1 LPTTSIS
8 VAQTLSEHEVLIT
21 GANGFVGKVVLALL
35 FDHFPE
41 FKHLHILMRGKRG
54 TSPADRF
61 AKDVLNAPC
70 LQPVVARADE
80 SLIRDRITLH
90 TGDVSAP
97 RCGFSQETIELMKG
111 RVSLIINIAGLVEFT
126 PPVDESFRS
135 NVDGAESVI
144 SLAKELNAALVHVST
159 CFVCGE
165 SEGLVE
171 EDEAILGY
179 YPRRK
184 GPHDKAFRAQD
195 EAAYMRARIREIRA
209 AAPSPND
216 KETKQKL
223 TDLGVQRA
231 KQWGWVNTYTYTKS
245 LGEQLIAMEPGL
257 RYTIV
262 RPAIVEA
269 ALDYPFP
276 GWVEGGRTAAPLV
289 MMAMQGLRH
298 WPVRE
303 DAPMEVVPVDQVA
316 AAIILAGA
324 LLLHNEAAHVYHL
337 ATADRNPVSYGQII
351 RWINAEYLKD
361 NGKIKLLTPGVV
373 VMTPDLARSRGQL
386 VSRKL
391 TSIYEFLTE
400 VRQFAQQNKLPFAKR
415 LTKLGNNI
423 RMITRQLSIREAALE
438 LYQPFLYDNRFIF
451 ESENI
456 RIAHARLSEEEQQ
469 KLPWWPERIRWRHYW
484 TVNELRGIQ
493 KWVEGE
499 STKAYSFKL

>member
-1 LPTTSIS
+1 MSPATIS
-8 VAQTLSEHEVLIT
+8 VADTLRDHEILIT

-35 FDHFPE
+35 LDHFPD
-41 FKHLHILMRGKRG
+41 FKHLHILMRGRRG
-54 TSPADRF
+54 ASPQERF
-61 AKDVLNAPC
+61 ARDVLGAPC
-70 LQPVVARADE
+70 LQPVVARAGE
-80 SLIRDRITLH
+80 SILRERISLH
-90 TGDVSAP
+90 VGDVSAP
-97 RCGFSQETIELMKG
+97 CCGFSPETLEALKG

-144 SLAKELNAALVHVST
+144 ALARQLDAALVHVST

-171 EDEAILGY
+171 EDEPIVGY

-184 GPHDKAFRAQD
+184 GPADSAFRAI
-195 EAAYMRARIREIRA
+195 EEVAYMRARIAEIRA

-216 KETKQKL
+216 KATKQKL
-223 TDLGVQRA
+223 TDLGLQRA
-231 KQWGWVNTYTYTKS
+231 RQWGWVNTYTYTKS
-245 LGEQLIAMEPGL
+245 IGEQLIALQPGL

-316 AAIILAGA
+316 AGIILAGV
-324 LLLHNEAAHVYHL
+324 LLLHNRAHRVYHL
-337 ATADRNPVSYGQII
+337 ATADRNPVTYGQII
-351 RWINAEYLKD
+351 RWINSEYLRD
-361 NGKIKLLTPGVV
+361 NRKIKLLYPGVV
-373 VMTPDLARSRGQL
+373 VLTPDIAKARGQL

-391 TSIYEFLTE
+391 NTIYEFLSDL
-400 VRQFAQQNKLPFAKR
+400 RQFAQQNKLPFARR

-423 RMITRQLSIREAALE
+423 RMITRQLAIRQAALE

-456 RIAHARLSEEEQQ
+456 RAAHALLSPEEQR
-469 KLPWWPERIRWRHYW
+469 KLPWWPERIRWRQYW